1 MSHESPHRGPRIR
14 PGRAQA
20 PRRTA
25 SAGMPRPQS
34 SSPYTIGKL
43 AALTQISAD
52 TLRYYE
58 REHLLQ
64 PRGKSASGYRLYDEE
79 AARRVQF
86 IRHAQE
92 CGFTLAEIR
101 ELLTLRGRDS
111 ACCDD
116 VRRVAIER
124 KLQLE
129 SKIRSMKTMSTALDR
144 LIAACSRDGVPVEA
158 CPILIGLEQAQPRR

>member
-1 MSHESPHRGPRIR
+1 MRREPSHQGARDA
-14 PGRAQA
+14 PGRARA
-20 PRRTA
+20 RRGGA
-25 SAGMPRPQS
+25 SLRG
-34 SSPYTIGKL
+34 SPYTIGKL
-43 AALTQISAD
+43 AALARVSAD

-58 REHLLQ
+58 REQLLQ
-64 PRGKSASGYRLYDEE
+64 PRGKSSSGYRLYGEE

-101 ELLTLRGRDS
+101 DLLALRGRSS

-129 SKIRSMKTMSTALDR
+129 SKIRSMKSMSAALDR
-144 LIAACSRDGVPVEA
+144 LIEACNRDGMPVEA
-158 CPILIGLEQAQPRR
+158 CPILIGLEQTAPRK

>member
-1 MSHESPHRGPRIR
+1 MMRRESPHRGSRNG

-20 PRRTA
+20 PIRAA
-25 SAGMPRPQS
+25 SVGGSRVQ

-43 AALTQISAD
+43 AALTQVSAD

-64 PRGKSASGYRLYDEE
+64 PRGKSTSGYRLYDEE
-79 AARRVQF
+79 AARRVKF

-101 ELLTLRGRDS
+101 DLLGLPGRDS
-111 ACCDD
+111 ACCGD

-129 SKIRSMKTMSTALDR
+129 SKIRSMKVMSTALDR
-144 LIAACSRDGVPVEA
+144 LIAACNRDGVPVEA
-158 CPILIGLEQAQPRR
+158 CPILIGLEQAQPPK

>member
-1 MSHESPHRGPRIR
+1 MRHESPHRGPRIR
-14 PGRAQA
+14 SGRAQT

-25 SAGMPRPQS
+25 SAGGSRTQ

-43 AALTQISAD
+43 AALTQVSAD

-64 PRGKSASGYRLYDEE
+64 PRGKSASGYRLYDDE
-79 AARRVQF
+79 AARRIQF
-86 IRHAQE
+86 IRHGQD

-111 ACCDD
+111 ACCND

-124 KLQLE
+124 KLRLE
-129 SKIRSMKTMSTALDR
+129 SKIRSIRAMSTTLDR
-144 LIAACSRDGVPVEA
+144 LIAACNRDGVPVEA
-158 CPILIGLEQAQPRR
+158 CPILIGLEQAAPRK

>member
-1 MSHESPHRGPRIR
+1 MRRESTHHGSRNGARR
-14 PGRAQA
+14 PQA
-20 PRRTA
+20 PRGTA
-25 SAGMPRPQS
+25 SAGVSRAQRS
-34 SSPYTIGKL
+34 TYTIGKL
-43 AALTQISAD
+43 AALTQVSAD
-52 TLRYYE
+52 ALRYYE
-58 REHLLQ
+58 REHLLL

-79 AARRVQF
+79 AARRVGF

-101 ELLTLRGRDS
+101 ELLALRGRNS

-116 VRRVAIER
+116 VRRVAVER

-144 LIAACSRDGVPVEA
+144 LIAACNQDGVPVEA
-158 CPILIGLEQAQPRR
+158 CPILIGLEQTGPGQ

>member
-1 MSHESPHRGPRIR
+1 MRRESPHRAHSG
-14 PGRAQA
+14 PGRAQV
-20 PRRTA
+20 PRA
-25 SAGMPRPQS
+25 LAKADVPGARPL
-34 SSPYTIGKL
+34 PCTIGKL
-43 AALTQISAD
+43 AALSGVSAD

-58 REHLLQ
+58 RERLLK
-64 PRGKSASGYRLYDEE
+64 PRVRSASGYRLYDHE

-92 CGFTLAEIR
+92 CGFTLGEIR

-116 VRRVAIER
+116 VRRVAVER

-129 SKIRSMKTMSTALDR
+129 SKIRSMEAMSAALDR
-144 LIAACSRDGVPVEA
+144 LLAACNRDGAPIEA
-158 CPILIGLEQAQPRR
+158 CPILIGLEQTTRRG

>member
-1 MSHESPHRGPRIR
+1 MMRREAPHRESRHG
-14 PGRAQA
+14 PGRAQ
-20 PRRTA
+20 PSRRA
-25 SAGMPRPQS
+25 SSAGGSRTQ

-43 AALTQISAD
+43 AALTQVSAD

-64 PRGKSASGYRLYDEE
+64 PRRKSVSGYRLYDEQ

-101 ELLTLRGRDS
+101 ELLTLRSRDS
-111 ACCDD
+111 ACCED
-116 VRRVAIER
+116 VRHVAIER

-129 SKIRSMKTMSTALDR
+129 LKIRRMRAMSTALDR
-144 LIAACSRDGVPVEA
+144 LIAACNRDGMPVDA
-158 CPILIGLEQAQPRR
+158 CPILIGLEQTAPGK

>member
-1 MSHESPHRGPRIR
+1 MRRESPPRGHGA
-14 PGRAQA
+14 PGRARV
-20 PRRTA
+20 PRA
-25 SAGMPRPQS
+25 VAGTDGSGAQPL
-34 SSPYTIGKL
+34 PYTIGKL
-43 AALTQISAD
+43 GALSGVSAD

-58 REHLLQ
+58 RERLLK
-64 PRGKSASGYRLYDEE
+64 PRGKSAGGYRLYDEE

-92 CGFTLAEIR
+92 CGFTLGEIR

-116 VRRVAIER
+116 VRRVAVER

-129 SKIRSMKTMSTALDR
+129 SKIRSMKAMSAALDR
-144 LIAACSRDGVPVEA
+144 LLAACNRDGAPIEA
-158 CPILIGLEQAQPRR
+158 CPILIGLGQTARRR